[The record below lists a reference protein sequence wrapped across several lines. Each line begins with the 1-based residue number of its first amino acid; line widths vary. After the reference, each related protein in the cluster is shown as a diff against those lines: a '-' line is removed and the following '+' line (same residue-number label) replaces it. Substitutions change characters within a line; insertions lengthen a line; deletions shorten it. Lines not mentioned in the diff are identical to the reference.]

1 VLRSVS
7 EDRDAAAMSLY
18 FDFLRDVVFRPI
30 EFHRREIR
38 NIEENKAKA
47 EVDLEFA
54 YVSELREEIVRL
66 RGAPRRVRRVFIT
79 AHGAP
84 AYEGI
89 GWILADDMDQCM
101 VCNHAF
107 GMFFDPQVH
116 CHACGSIVC
125 SKCQHPAV
133 VHEIR
138 KVGFVPVCSY
148 CDWGQVMPRLSAHS
162 LETLVTEI
170 GMFRTG
176 HHSHTSI
183 PRGYPQGRPCA
194 DAVA

>member
-1 VLRSVS
+1 
-7 EDRDAAAMSLY
+7 MSLY

-38 NIEENKAKA
+38 NIEENRAKS
-47 EVDLEFA
+47 ETDLEFA

-125 SKCQHPAV
+125 SKCQHPAI

-148 CDWGQVMPRLSAHS
+148 CDWGQVQPRLSAYS
-162 LETLVTEI
+162 LATLCNL
-170 GMFRTG
+170 
-176 HHSHTSI
+176 TSVCSVQDTI
-183 PRGYPQGRPCA
+183 HIHPSPA
-194 DAVA
+194 DTRKIVPVPTRSPKYGSKYTLTQ